1 MACSGTNMDFVSSLQ
16 VQLEIFLILLCNLSP
31 QSLAGLGSEKEEEEL
46 SYEEKKALEKK
57 R

>member
-31 QSLAGLGSEKEEEEL
+31 QSLAGLGSEKEEEDL